1 MSILEQIRQAGV
13 VGCGGAGFPTHLKLK
28 AGVEYLIVNG
38 AECEPLLRTDR
49 YIMLHHAPQLVKA
62 ILALKEE
69 LSISRCVIAV
79 KAHYRQEI
87 EALEQAIGSSPV
99 EIHQLGSF
107 YPAGD
112 EQTIVHEVTGRV
124 VPPGGLPLAAGAVV
138 DNIATI
144 YAISQAMEGI
154 PFTQKILTVTGEVA
168 HPVVLSVPVGTS
180 FRACLE
186 LAGGPLTHRY
196 CVVSGGPMM
205 GRTLTKE
212 ETEEAFVTKT
222 TSGILVLPEEG
233 PQGRARAVDLTRM
246 LSRTSSACIQCTSC
260 TQLCLHPVHQLHP
273 ALPPAYAGPSP
284 AAPPD
289 YAEDGHDLGS
299 FHPFAG
305 PGHSECPALLRVRR
319 LRTVRLPHG
328 AVPPEDQRPAQ
339 AGAGPGGGAPV
350 LSSGDP
356 GNAHRPA
363 AGRRHG
369 GADPRQHGR
378 PGHPGGRADRD
389 HKGMRYKP

>member
-28 AGVEYLIVNG
+28 AGVEYLIMNG

-87 EALEQAIGSSPV
+87 KALEQAIGSSPV
-99 EIHQLGSF
+99 ESHQLGSF

-112 EQTIVHEVTGRV
+112 EQIIVHEVTGRV

-212 ETEEAFVTKT
+212 EAEEAFVTKT

-246 LSRTSSACIQCTSC
+246 LSRASSACIQCTSC
-260 TQLCLHPVHQLHP
+260 TQLCPRHMLGHPLQPHRIMRKMAMTRDPFTLLQDPDILNARLCCECGVCEL
-273 ALPPAYAGPSP
+273 YA
-284 AAPPD
+284 
-289 YAEDGHDLGS
+289 
-299 FHPFAG
+299 
-305 PGHSECPALLRVRR
+305 CPMGLFPRKINALLKQELARAGVRR
-319 LRTVRLPHG
+319 YYHLEIREMRT
-328 AVPPEDQRPAQ
+328 AQPPE
-339 AGAGPGGGAPV
+339 GAMGA
-350 LSSGDP
+350 LIHASID
-356 GNAHRPA
+356 
-363 AGRRHG
+363 GRVARVDERI
-369 GADPRQHGR
+369 AIT
-378 PGHPGGRADRD
+378 
-389 HKGMRYKP
+389 KE

>member
-1 MSILEQIRQAGV
+1 M
-13 VGCGGAGFPTHLKLK
+13 
-28 AGVEYLIVNG
+28 
-38 AECEPLLRTDR
+38 
-49 YIMLHHAPQLVKA
+49 
-62 ILALKEE
+62 
-69 LSISRCVIAV
+69 
-79 KAHYRQEI
+79 
-87 EALEQAIGSSPV
+87 

-212 ETEEAFVTKT
+212 EAEEAFVTKT

-233 PQGRARAVDLTRM
+233 PQGRARAVEIPLKMHIGAPCLPLVAPGDSIRAGQLT
-246 LSRTSSACIQCTSC
+246 AQ
-260 TQLCLHPVHQLHP
+260 
-273 ALPPAYAGPSP
+273 
-284 AAPPD
+284 
-289 YAEDGHDLGS
+289 
-299 FHPFAG
+299 
-305 PGHSECPALLRVRR
+305 
-319 LRTVRLPHG
+319 
-328 AVPPEDQRPAQ
+328 PPE
-339 AGAGPGGGAPV
+339 GAMGA
-350 LSSGDP
+350 LIHASMD
-356 GNAHRPA
+356 
-363 AGRRHG
+363 GRVARVDERI
-369 GADPRQHGR
+369 AIT
-378 PGHPGGRADRD
+378 
-389 HKGMRYKP
+389 KE